1 MQIQD
6 LVGEDLEW
14 SQSGLLGSEY
24 ELCRGSDVIG
34 TLKFRSAFGSLAT
47 ASVDLGCWTFKRM
60 GFLKTRVTVKACD
73 EERELGVFRNNTWSG
88 GGTLELP
95 GGRSIQASTNF
106 WHSKY
111 EFLKDDQPL
120 IKYRT
125 RQILKLSGHMEI
137 LPAAQPIRGLPWLM
151 MLVWYLAVMMHRDDS
166 AGAAVMPS

>member
-60 GFLKTRVTVKACD
+60 GFLQTRATVRTAQNGPEAD
-73 EERELGVFRNNTWSG
+73 GSRTGRFPQLGHSGLSARET
-88 GGTLELP
+88 
-95 GGRSIQASTNF
+95 
-106 WHSKY
+106 
-111 EFLKDDQPL
+111 
-120 IKYRT
+120 
-125 RQILKLSGHMEI
+125 
-137 LPAAQPIRGLPWLM
+137 
-151 MLVWYLAVMMHRDDS
+151 
-166 AGAAVMPS
+166 